1 MRTEGDQISPSQ
13 GKEAGQ
19 EGIGGMFS
27 DATLTITS
35 AKNNPVVQARF
46 QDVYPVA
53 LSGLAYD
60 QQAEDITYLTANVTF
75 TYKIYTLVGL

>member
-1 MRTEGDQISPSQ
+1 MQTLKTEGDQQ
-13 GKEAGQ
+13 HHHKVKLFGQ
-19 EGIGGMFS
+19 ESIGGMFS

-60 QQAEDITYLTANVTF
+60 QQEGDITYLTV
-75 TYKIYTLVGL
+75 KRDIHI